1 MVSKCVLILTIDLC
15 PEAGYTRFYFL
26 KMWKLF
32 GFLYICPTKTTGTLL
47 KTKLITNVKLS
58 AMPATLTAIQTKSP
72 LSRSITLNILAL
84 LFVYFTPALLQLINL
99 PVYLIEPMRI
109 MLIIVIAQTTQRNA
123 IVLALTLPLFSFLV
137 TSHPVLPKT
146 LIMTAELLVNVWLF
160 YFLSV
165 KLKNYFSAIF
175 LSIIISKVLYIG
187 LKYLLINLQLID
199 ESLISTSIY
208 MQVVTTAVLSFYLAV
223 VLRRREADPDV
234 YVDPTAADF

>member
-1 MVSKCVLILTIDLC
+1 
-15 PEAGYTRFYFL
+15 
-26 KMWKLF
+26 
-32 GFLYICPTKTTGTLL
+32 
-47 KTKLITNVKLS
+47 
-58 AMPATLTAIQTKSP
+58 MPATLTAIQTKSP